1 MWMWDCQDLWPALM
15 AFKSARFFSLKRIIT
30 IRPSPSDINDMSVL
44 PFPSSPVIKELKKDF
59 PDYLTQAE
67 DVSILFQYRPQ
78 KLLKKIYREH
88 SCALMKYSAYIIQK
102 RTYMYMHMYIVVG
115 NNMYKIPLTLKPMVS

>member
-78 KLLKKIYREH
+78 KLLKKNLQRAFLCTDEIFCLHYSKAYVHVHAYVYSSRE
-88 SCALMKYSAYIIQK
+88 
-102 RTYMYMHMYIVVG
+102 
-115 NNMYKIPLTLKPMVS
+115 